1 MTRFFC
7 STGLCTLQSAQLC
20 HAQQQNATLRA
31 QLAAVTAERD
41 ALAAQVAGLQDAAR
55 GALEGKEFYY
65 RQYCELAKGANYGN

>member
-7 STGLCTLQSAQLC
+7 STGLCTLQQAQLC

-41 ALAAQVAGLQDAAR
+41 DLP
-55 GALEGKEFYY
+55 E
-65 RQYCELAKGANYGN
+65 ELAMAAD